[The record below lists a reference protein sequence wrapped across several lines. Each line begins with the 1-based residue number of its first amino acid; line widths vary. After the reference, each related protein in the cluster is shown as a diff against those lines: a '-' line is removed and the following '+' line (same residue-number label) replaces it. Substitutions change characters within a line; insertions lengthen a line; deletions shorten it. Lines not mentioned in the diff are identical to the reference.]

1 MNIERSAGTVI
12 FRKKEGK
19 TYYLLLHYP
28 TQAKRGV
35 GNEGPP
41 SLTDSIKDYWD
52 FPKGHIE
59 KMEKPEEAARRET
72 AEETGL
78 TDISFIYG
86 FKETI
91 KYFFKSKGELI
102 LKFVTFYLCQTE
114 EEEIKISAE
123 HCGYEWLPYK
133 EALDQL
139 NFQNAKNILKKAND
153 FLQGKSI

>member
-1 MNIERSAGTVI
+1 MNIEKSAGTVI

-28 TQAKRGV
+28 QGMRRPT
-35 GNEGPP
+35 P
-41 SLTDSIKDYWD
+41 YWD

-59 KMEKPEEAARRET
+59 KMEKPEEAARREA

-78 TDISFIYG
+78 TDINFIYG

-91 KYFFKSKGELI
+91 KYFFKSKGDLI
-102 LKFVTFYLCQTE
+102 LKFVIFYLCQTE
-114 EEEIKISAE
+114 KEKIKISAE

-139 NFQNAKNILKKAND
+139 NFQNAKKILKKAND
-153 FLQGKSI
+153 FLQGKGL

>member
-1 MNIERSAGTVI
+1 MHIERSAGTVI
-12 FRKKEGK
+12 FREKEGK

-28 TQAKRGV
+28 KGMRRPT
-35 GNEGPP
+35 P
-41 SLTDSIKDYWD
+41 YWD

-78 TDISFIYG
+78 VDINFIYG

-91 KYFFKSKGELI
+91 KYFFKSKGDLI
-102 LKFVTFYLCQTE
+102 LKYVTFYLCQTE
-114 EEEIKISAE
+114 KEEIKISAE
-123 HCGYEWLPYK
+123 HCGYEWLPFE

-139 NFQNAKNILKKAND
+139 NFQNAKKILKKAND
-153 FLQGKSI
+153 FLQGKST